1 MLKGKQVLLI
11 ISGGIAAYK
20 SLELIRQLREQDVVV
35 HSILTSS
42 ATEFVTPLS
51 VSALSENKVY
61 TDLFS
66 LTDEIEMGHI
76 QLSRNADIVL
86 VAPATANIL
95 AKMTQGVAD
104 DLATT
109 VLLATDKDVVVAPA
123 MNVRM
128 WRHAATQQN
137 IKNLQ
142 SRGIIFSGPVEGKMA
157 CGEFGM
163 GRLIDT
169 SSILNELENYF
180 GKKEPLTGLRA
191 LVTSGPTHESI
202 DPVRYIGNRSS
213 GKQGNAI
220 AAALFKKG
228 VKTTLITG
236 PSNEPI
242 PLGVNVIEVQSA
254 KEMHAATMNSLP
266 VDIAICAAAVA
277 DWRPS
282 TIKKTKIKKIN
293 RKKPPALE
301 LVKNPDILFELS
313 TSAKNRPH
321 LVVGFAAET
330 ENLIQNASAKRLTK
344 TCDWIIA
351 NDISTETKNMGG
363 EDNTVHLISGNGIED
378 WPRMTKV
385 EIANKIAER
394 ISEHF
399 KAFSAPLK

>member
-20 SLELIRQLREQDVVV
+20 SLELIRQLREQDVIVQ
-35 HSILTSS
+35 SILTSS
-42 ATEFVTPLS
+42 AAEFITPLS

-76 QLSRNADIVL
+76 RLSRDADIVL

-109 VLLATDKDVVVAPA
+109 VLLATDKDVIVAPA

-137 IKNLQ
+137 LKTLQ

-163 GRLIDT
+163 GRFIDT
-169 SSILNELENYF
+169 SSILTELENYF
-180 GKKEPLTGLRA
+180 GQKGPLTGLRA
-191 LVTSGPTHESI
+191 IVTSGPTHESI

-228 VKTTLITG
+228 AQTTLITG
-236 PSNEPI
+236 PSTEPV
-242 PLGVNVIEVQSA
+242 PPGVDVIQVQSA
-254 KEMHAATMNSLP
+254 KEMHTAAMNNLP
-266 VDIAICAAAVA
+266 ADIAICAAAVA

-282 TIKKTKIKKIN
+282 TVKKTKIKKID
-293 RKKPPALE
+293 RKESPAIE
-301 LVKNPDILFELS
+301 LVENPDILFELS
-313 TSAKNRPH
+313 TSSQNRPY

-330 ENLIQNASAKRLTK
+330 ENLVQNASAKRLTK
-344 TCDWIIA
+344 ACDWIIA
-351 NDISTETKNMGG
+351 NDISTGSTNMGG
-363 EDNTVHLISGNGIED
+363 ENNTVHLITSNGAEN

-385 EIANKIAER
+385 EIANKIAEK

-399 KAFSAPLK
+399 KVFSELSE

>member
-282 TIKKTKIKKIN
+282 TIKKNKNKKN
-293 RKKPPALE
+293 QP
-301 LVKNPDILFELS
+301 
-313 TSAKNRPH
+313 
-321 LVVGFAAET
+321 
-330 ENLIQNASAKRLTK
+330 
-344 TCDWIIA
+344 
-351 NDISTETKNMGG
+351 
-363 EDNTVHLISGNGIED
+363 
-378 WPRMTKV
+378 
-385 EIANKIAER
+385 
-394 ISEHF
+394 
-399 KAFSAPLK
+399 